1 MAEDEMVGWR
11 HRLNGRELWEMV
23 RDERGLLCCSPWGR
37 KKSDTAQRLYN
48 NKCQS
53 SPQYPPLI
61 FSLNTFFFPRA
72 EELKWF
78 LFSNNKNVTDMF
90 LFLFCLLFH
99 SVFACFSEAVL
110 KIENPKF
117 RLVEKLLIPNAIVQ
131 NLALRMF
138 ISALVMTENNW

>member
-1 MAEDEMVGWR
+1 MLQSTGSQKVR
-11 HRLNGRELWEMV
+11 HNLATEQQQM
-23 RDERGLLCCSPWGR
+23 S
-37 KKSDTAQRLYN
+37 KFTTI
-48 NKCQS
+48 S
-53 SPQYPPLI
+53 SSYFFPKH
-61 FSLNTFFFPRA
+61 FFFPRA

-99 SVFACFSEAVL
+99 SVFACFSEAIL
-110 KIENPKF
+110 KIDNPKF
-117 RLVEKLLIPNAIVQ
+117 RLLEKSLIPNAIVQ